1 MKVNFFHFLRTN
13 SHICPQHQEC
23 RSEIR
28 IHKPSKAF
36 WSLTLSSTSFLE
48 EGFRSPPT
56 PTPQETSMLL
66 PFLGGEAKPQRVK
79 RLSCHFGHCHQ
90 KKRPSKHIVTLN
102 GVSYTARRF
111 HYYYSITKLIWT
123 RQKGKTIRFLSGVYP
138 IPQTTVHYMAEN
150 CIPCDCMV
158 SKGLVICLS

>member
-1 MKVNFFHFLRTN
+1 MRYLYSAVESNN
-13 SHICPQHQEC
+13 ESCPDIFWIFARGQLFPRLFYFRKGHEEENKKGQE
-23 RSEIR
+23 RKE
-28 IHKPSKAF
+28 KDTTPSC
-36 WSLTLSSTSFLE
+36 
-48 EGFRSPPT
+48 PT

-102 GVSYTARRF
+102 GVSYTARRC

-123 RQKGKTIRFLSGVYP
+123 RQKGKTIRFLSGAIQFHKQLCSYK
-138 IPQTTVHYMAEN
+138 TLYGG
-150 CIPCDCMV
+150 
-158 SKGLVICLS
+158 KL